1 VKFPN
6 YTELIRVEKI
16 KLLITARDPAT
27 ADAIRPLLVGLQNKI
42 RFQVEIVAENPAFKL
57 LRLDAEQ
64 ENIPISLFSQCLS
77 KQELVAR
84 CRELVLAK
92 KPDAVL
98 TGISGPDIGVD
109 EGILS
114 ALEECSIPSYSIQ
127 SYWGDINETLT
138 GRPQTVFVIDE
149 YAASIT
155 RQRCLAEIVI
165 TGALKYANFEKIDP
179 LILRK
184 QFTDTVIRRPDEKL
198 LGFFGQPL
206 SEIQGYSDTI
216 DMLARVTKELAIKCR
231 IVYRPHPKETQK
243 SRRETLSLFQA
254 RGMEVIVDENEDGF
268 PALCGVDIVISAFS
282 TCGYDAI
289 YLNKWS
295 RLPLNTTLFLSFD
308 QQLLHWYEDYSKL
321 LRVPMA
327 NEGIVAEVFRAVDLG
342 NAIHRG
348 LDSQYQKKVW
358 RKIKKGLSHS
368 KQSVKIIYDKIY
380 HDQVTI

>member
-1 VKFPN
+1 VK
-6 YTELIRVEKI
+6 EI

-27 ADAIRPLLVGLQNKI
+27 ADAIRPLLGSLLADS
-42 RFQVEIVAENPAFKL
+42 RFQAEIVAENPAFKL
-57 LRLDAEQ
+57 LRFDAEK
-64 ENIPISLFSQCLS
+64 ENIPISLFQQCLG
-77 KQELVAR
+77 QEELITR
-84 CRELVLAK
+84 CSELMLAK

-98 TGISGPDIGVD
+98 TGISGPDVGID

-114 ALEECSIPSYSIQ
+114 VLGEYSVSSYSIQ
-127 SYWGDINETLT
+127 SYWGDINETLS
-138 GRPQTVFVIDE
+138 GRPNTLFVIDD
-149 YAASIT
+149 YAATIT
-155 RQRCLAEIVI
+155 RQRCQAEVVI
-165 TGALKYANFEKIDP
+165 TGALKYADYEKIDT
-179 LILRK
+179 LSMRQ
-184 QFTDTVIRRPDEKL
+184 QFADTVVRKLDEKL

-206 SEIQGYSDTI
+206 SEIQGYSDSI

-243 SRRETLSLFQA
+243 SRRETLSLFHA

-289 YLNKWS
+289 YLNRWS

-308 QQLLHWYEDYSKL
+308 QQLSHWYEEYSKL
-321 LRVPMA
+321 SRVPMA
-327 NEGIVAEVFRAVDLG
+327 NEGLVTNVSRGIDLG

-358 RKIKKGLSHS
+358 KKIKKELSHS
-368 KQSVKIIYDKIY
+368 KQSVKIIFDKIY
-380 HDQVTI
+380 QDQVIT